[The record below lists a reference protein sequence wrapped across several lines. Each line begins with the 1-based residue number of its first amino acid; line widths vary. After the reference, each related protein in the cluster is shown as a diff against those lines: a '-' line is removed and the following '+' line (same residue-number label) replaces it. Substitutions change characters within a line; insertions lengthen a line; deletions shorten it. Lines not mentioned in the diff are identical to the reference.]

1 MLSGHF
7 LGFFFGRDI
16 LHPLNVFLNSYRRQ
30 QYVGFRVILVL
41 FLLLLCPVHEEG
53 LAVLLCCSILKQN
66 LWKVLVLPHRWTLKS
81 NLKLAEESVWFYRLL
96 VFWLE
101 KLREKKQ
108 RGQKKKI
115 PGTPLRNVTFGIS
128 AQTCICFSCTIFKLA
143 WITLTFLF
151 TFLFNIIFIQYVS
164 SYLWMKCKVTCG
176 VSCQMWVSFLPLK
189 KTAHRIK
196 CKYWEKGQY
205 LIGLESEFRKIFRR
219 KPEFSNSKHATF

>member
-108 RGQKKKI
+108 GAKKNSRDTFKKCHFWDFSPNLHLFFLHNFQISLDHSYI
-115 PGTPLRNVTFGIS
+115 PVYIS
-128 AQTCICFSCTIFKLA
+128 F
-143 WITLTFLF
+143 
-151 TFLFNIIFIQYVS
+151 
-164 SYLWMKCKVTCG
+164 
-176 VSCQMWVSFLPLK
+176 
-189 KTAHRIK
+189 
-196 CKYWEKGQY
+196 
-205 LIGLESEFRKIFRR
+205 
-219 KPEFSNSKHATF
+219 